1 MEAARQRVRNFLNTL
16 SAPLAPEV
24 LSYSADAA
32 AGLVE
37 DMADA
42 DAETIAAEMRD
53 TIGPLLEGVLDDAQ
67 LEALCASA
75 ARASKGLPQKVES
88 VICLFQ
94 LSHLF

>member
-1 MEAARQRVRNFLNTL
+1 MRNFLDKL

-24 LSYSADAA
+24 LSYAADVS

-42 DAETIAAEMRD
+42 DEETIAAELRD
-53 TIGPLLEGVLDDAQ
+53 TIGPLLEGDLDDAQ

-75 ARASKGLPQKVES
+75 ARASKGLPQEVES
-88 VICLFQ
+88 MIWFIPTIFLF
-94 LSHLF
+94 LFEHV